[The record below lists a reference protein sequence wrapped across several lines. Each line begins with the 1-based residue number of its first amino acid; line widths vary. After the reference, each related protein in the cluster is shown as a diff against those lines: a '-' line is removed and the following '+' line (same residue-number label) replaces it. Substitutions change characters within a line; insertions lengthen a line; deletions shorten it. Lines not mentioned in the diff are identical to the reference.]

1 MTVIGEL
8 YGMTPD
14 QMRKVLERQQVR
26 DYAKEMQKAAEAAA
40 DILSSTFTTQ
50 KQTQW
55 EILLSMN

>member
-14 QMRKVLERQQVR
+14 QMRKALERQQVR

-40 DILSSTFTTQ
+40 DILSSNFTQ